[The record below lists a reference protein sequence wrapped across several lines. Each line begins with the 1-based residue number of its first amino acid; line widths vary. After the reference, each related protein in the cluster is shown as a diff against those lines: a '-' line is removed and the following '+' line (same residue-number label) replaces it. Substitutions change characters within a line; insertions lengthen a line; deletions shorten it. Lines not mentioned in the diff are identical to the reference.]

1 MLLYCCYRA
10 GRDVY
15 QQLTPHSQFSERAL
29 VERFGKNPALA
40 FTKVQH
46 QLMLQLL
53 SGLFSSKQLML
64 CSAAMF
70 GGRLTV
76 DKSGGTP
83 RMVGGK
89 TLKLKTQLGR
99 GGAEALAPYLRAN
112 TTLRCIVLSETQ
124 LGNDGVRI
132 LADAV
137 FENTTA
143 CHTITHLDL
152 SGNSIGKS
160 SGDGLTALCKVLSA
174 SR

>member
-1 MLLYCCYRA
+1 M
-10 GRDVY
+10 
-15 QQLTPHSQFSERAL
+15 S
-29 VERFGKNPALA
+29 ERFGQKPALA
-40 FTKVQH
+40 FTEVQH

-53 SGLFSSKQLML
+53 SGLFSPEQLVL

-76 DKSGGTP
+76 DESGGTP
-83 RMVGGK
+83 RIVGGE
-89 TLKLKTQLGR
+89 TLKLENQLGR

-112 TTLRCIVLSETQ
+112 TTLRSIVLSGTQ

-137 FENTTA
+137 IENTTT
-143 CHTITHLDL
+143 CHNITHLDL
-152 SGNSIGKS
+152 SGNNIGRS
-160 SGDGLTALCKVLSA
+160 AGDGLTALCKVLSA